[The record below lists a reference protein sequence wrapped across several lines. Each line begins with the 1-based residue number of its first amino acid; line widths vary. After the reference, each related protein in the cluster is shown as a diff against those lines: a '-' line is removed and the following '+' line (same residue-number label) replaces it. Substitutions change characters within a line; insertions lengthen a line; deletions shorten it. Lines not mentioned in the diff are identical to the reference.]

1 MSESHQSIRL
11 AKMALSG
18 QLSVVLKK
26 RTEAGLGKEV
36 LPCCYTDLYPGE
48 EHFRE
53 FKRTLKE
60 KEEEE
65 LLRGESEGMSS
76 GDGATV
82 RTGLAEMDETGVK
95 GRARAGAKSVVGD
108 RSMPN

>member
-1 MSESHQSIRL
+1 MFESHQSIRL

-18 QLSVVLKK
+18 QLSVVLRK
-26 RTEAGLGKEV
+26 RAEAGLGKEV

-53 FKRTLKE
+53 FKKALKE

-65 LLRGESEGMSS
+65 GEGELLAGESEGMSS

-95 GRARAGAKSVVGD
+95 GWAGTGG
-108 RSMPN
+108 R

>member
-1 MSESHQSIRL
+1 
-11 AKMALSG
+11 MALSG

-48 EHFRE
+48 EHFRQ
-53 FKRTLKE
+53 FKKALKE

-65 LLRGESEGMSS
+65 ESELLAGESEGMSS

-95 GRARAGAKSVVGD
+95 GRAGAGW
-108 RSMPN
+108 R

>member
-1 MSESHQSIRL
+1 
-11 AKMALSG
+11 MALSG

-53 FKRTLKE
+53 FKKALKE
-60 KEEEE
+60 KQVEEEGE
-65 LLRGESEGMSS
+65 GLLPGESEGMSS

-95 GRARAGAKSVVGD
+95 GWARAGAGGRQVGGRAGAD
-108 RSMPN
+108 PCLLS

>member
-1 MSESHQSIRL
+1 MFESHQSIPL

-48 EHFRE
+48 EHFRQ
-53 FKRTLKE
+53 FKKALKE
-60 KEEEE
+60 KEQDEEE
-65 LLRGESEGMSS
+65 GEGLLPGESEGMSS

-95 GRARAGAKSVVGD
+95 GRAGAGWH
-108 RSMPN
+108 

>member
-1 MSESHQSIRL
+1 MSKSAPVDL
-11 AKMALSG
+11 ATKMALSN
-18 QLSVVLKK
+18 QSDALN
-26 RTEAGLGKEV
+26 RTSDEGK

-53 FKRTLKE
+53 YKRAQKE
-60 KEEEE
+60 KKEFIPKQPP
-65 LLRGESEGMSS
+65 GGMSS

-82 RTGLAEMDETGVK
+82 TVLDMDETGVK